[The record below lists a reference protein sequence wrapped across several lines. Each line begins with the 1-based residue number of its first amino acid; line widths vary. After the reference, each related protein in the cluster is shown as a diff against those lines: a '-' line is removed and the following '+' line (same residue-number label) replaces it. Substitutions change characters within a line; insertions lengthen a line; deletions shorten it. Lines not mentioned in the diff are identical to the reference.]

1 MWDFSHAFRSNL
13 ILKSLDMYITLSRST
28 LLLLLNLRCIT
39 QARSTIIKAGSAIG
53 TDSDGKNINLDA
65 LMVGYIPNNSQC
77 QIRLF
82 SIRLINSIL
91 ERIDTLLADWLRLQI
106 TLDGGHGAGLFPT
119 VDNYKYIDLQLTDQ
133 KRCFAT

>member
-1 MWDFSHAFRSNL
+1 
-13 ILKSLDMYITLSRST
+13 MYIILIFSS
-28 LLLLLNLRCIT
+28 LLLLLSLRYIN

-65 LMVGYIPNNSQC
+65 LTVGHMTHNGQG
-77 QIRLF
+77 RVHRF
-82 SIRLINSIL
+82 AIRLIYYIL

-106 TLDGGHGAGLFPT
+106 TLDGGHGAGLFHT

-133 KRCFAT
+133 KMCFAKPNILSPIVK